1 MSLFAIKQERFEGP
15 LALLLDVLKKK
26 QLEITEVNLARI
38 ADDFLRYVEGQKIL
52 PEEMADFLVTASR
65 LIHLKSIE
73 LLPDL
78 SVEEEEGSLEEQLRL
93 YAMFRETAEKIVAL
107 FGKRVL
113 WSRQIVRKKETAV
126 RFAPTDA
133 VTTGNLHR
141 LFLSIIKR
149 LEPFFALQ
157 ETTMEKVVSIEVRM
171 KELERAILARKSF
184 AFKDLVRGAKS
195 RAEVVVS
202 FLALLELVRRQVVIA
217 EQHSKQH
224 ILIQAL

>member
-1 MSLFAIKQERFEGP
+1 MSDFAIKQDRFEGP

-38 ADDFLRYVEGQKIL
+38 ADDFLRYVEERDIV
-52 PEEMADFLVTASR
+52 PEEMADFLVIASR
-65 LIHLKSIE
+65 LIHLKSVE

-78 SVEEEEGSLEEQLRL
+78 EGEEEEGDLEEQLRL
-93 YAMFRETAEKIVAL
+93 YAVFRETAEKLDGL

-113 WSRQIVRKKETAV
+113 FSRQLIRKKETAI

-133 VTTGNLHR
+133 VTTSNLHR

-157 ETTMEKVVSIEVRM
+157 ETTMEKVISIEARM
-171 KELERAILARKSF
+171 KQLQDAILSRKSF

-202 FLALLELVRRQVVIA
+202 FLALLELVRRHVVVA
-217 EQHSKQH
+217 EQQSKQH